1 MQSLFKLFFYKIIIV
16 LSMIIIFAIIY
27 KLLLRNKYSWGQTFF
42 ASCLNQTFTTNIINE
57 PIIRFPLII
66 QNLTSFFIVV
76 GVFTMLMN
84 K

>member
-1 MQSLFKLFFYKIIIV
+1 
-16 LSMIIIFAIIY
+16 MIIIFAVIY
-27 KLLLRNKYSWGQTFF
+27 KLLLRSKYSWGQVFLN
-42 ASCLNQTFTTNIINE
+42 SSLNQTFTSNIINE
-57 PIIRFPLII
+57 SIITIPLII